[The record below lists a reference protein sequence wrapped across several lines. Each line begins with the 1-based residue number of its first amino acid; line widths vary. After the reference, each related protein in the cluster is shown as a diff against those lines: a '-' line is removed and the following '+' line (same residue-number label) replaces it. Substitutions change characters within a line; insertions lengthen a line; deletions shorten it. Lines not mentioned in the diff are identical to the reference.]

1 MEIFIAIIVGL
12 AVGAILGRVLARRAG
27 LAPDPEAVARVRA
40 EAEQQVAQA
49 RREAEVAARE
59 EAVRLTAETERE
71 IGRQRQ
77 EFLRREER
85 LHKKEE
91 AIDQK
96 ADGLAKKESIF
107 SKREKDLQRREKKVE
122 KSETD
127 IEAALVDARSRL
139 ETVAGIRQDEARAIL
154 VAEVRED
161 ARKQSIE
168 QIRAVEREAKVL
180 ADERARMIVAAAIQ
194 RYASEHVVEKTVA
207 VVALPSEDMKGRI
220 IGREGRNIRAFEA
233 ATGCDLVI
241 DDTPDAV
248 VVSCFNPVRREVGRL
263 VLERVLADGRV
274 HPARIEE
281 LTGRARQEVEQQARQ
296 HGERAMIEL
305 ELSGLHPELVKH
317 LGRLHFRSSFA
328 QNVLQHSIE
337 VGHLTGLM
345 ASELG
350 LNVKEA
356 RRAGLLHDI
365 GKAVDQ
371 DAEGPHALVGASLC
385 KKYNESKAVVH
396 AVAAHHEYEAAGSV
410 LAHLVAGANALSA
423 SRPGARREQ
432 LEGYIKR
439 LDDLEALAGTFP
451 AVERVHA
458 IQFGREVRVMVEN
471 AKLNDQDAEL
481 LARDI
486 ARKIESD
493 LTYPGEVRVTVIRET
508 RAVQYA
514 R

>member
-1 MEIFIAIIVGL
+1 MEIVFAVIIGL
-12 AVGAILGRVLARRAG
+12 ALGALLGRLVAQRAGIAPDAEALAR
-27 LAPDPEAVARVRA
+27 VKT

-59 EAVRLTAETERE
+59 EAVRMTAETEKDVA
-71 IGRQRQ
+71 RQRQ
-77 EFLRREER
+77 ELTRREER

-91 AIDQK
+91 TIDQK
-96 ADGLAKKESIF
+96 ADAINKKESLF

-122 KSETD
+122 KAETD
-127 IEAALVDARSRL
+127 VDAALAEARSRV
-139 ETVAGIRQDEARAIL
+139 EAVAGIRQEEARAVL
-154 VAEVRED
+154 LSEVRDD

-168 QIRAVEREAKVL
+168 QIRAVEREARAV
-180 ADERARMIVAAAIQ
+180 ADERARMVVAAAIQ

-248 VVSCFNPVRREVGRL
+248 IVSCFNPMRREVGRI

-281 LTGRARQEVEQQARQ
+281 IAGRARQEVEQQARQ
-296 HGERAMIEL
+296 HGERALLEL
-305 ELSGLHPELVKH
+305 ELSGLHPELVKC

-337 VGHLTGLM
+337 VGHLVGLM
-345 ASELG
+345 AGELG

-365 GKAVDQ
+365 GKGVDQ
-371 DAEGPHALVGASLC
+371 DAEGPHALVGAQLC
-385 KKYNESKAVVH
+385 KKYNESKAIVH
-396 AVAAHHEYEAAGSV
+396 AIATHHENEAPGSV
-410 LAHLVAGANALSA
+410 LAHLVAAANALSA

-439 LDDLEALAGTFP
+439 LDDLEALAATFP
-451 AVERVHA
+451 AVEKVHA
-458 IQFGREVRVMVEN
+458 IQFGREVRVLVEN
-471 AKLNDQDAEL
+471 ARLNDQDAEL

-486 ARKIESD
+486 ARKIETD